1 MEDVTP
7 ALVKFALEPA
17 VGCHPEEKKSEKT
30 VPSCHGELNKMWIS

>member
-17 VGCHPEEKKSEKT
+17 VGCRPEEKKSEKKRCPVAT
-30 VPSCHGELNKMWIS
+30 VS